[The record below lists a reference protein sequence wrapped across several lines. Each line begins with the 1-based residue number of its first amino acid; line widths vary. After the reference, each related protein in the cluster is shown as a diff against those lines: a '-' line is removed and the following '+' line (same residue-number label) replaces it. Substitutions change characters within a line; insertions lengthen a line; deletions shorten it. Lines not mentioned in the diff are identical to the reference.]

1 MARAKRKAVVVFSG
15 GLDSVCL
22 CAHLAPSHSLYGI
35 TFSYGQRAAQE
46 VRAAKRL
53 ARKVGLVEHRT
64 VDIGFM
70 RSLYAKTNVLTDP
83 KKRLPSAFDYS
94 IVVPV
99 RNAVFLSIASA
110 WAYTIG
116 AQTVA
121 YGAHT
126 GDEPYPDCRPAFSQ
140 ALEAALNLGE
150 SDGIRSHKR
159 RAITILSPAKDGLSK
174 ADMIKKGYRAFGDA
188 IFSAWSCY
196 SSSTRLHC
204 GACESCLNR
213 RAAFAKSK
221 IQDKTKYREPA
232 PLRKMYTCPI
242 PVGLD

>member
-1 MARAKRKAVVVFSG
+1 MARSKRKAVVVFSG

-22 CAHLAPSHSLYGI
+22 CAHLAPTHSLYGI

-46 VRAAKRL
+46 VKAAKNL
-53 ARKVGLVEHRT
+53 ARKIGLVKHHT

-70 RSLYAKTNVLTDP
+70 RSLYANTNVLTDP
-83 KKRLPSAFDYS
+83 RKKLPTKFDYS

-121 YGAHT
+121 YGAHI
-126 GDEPYPDCRPAFSQ
+126 GDKPYPDCRPAFSR
-140 ALEAALNLGE
+140 ALETALNLGE
-150 SDGIRSHKR
+150 SDGIRLHKR
-159 RAITILSPAKDGLSK
+159 HRIKISSPATERLSK
-174 ADMIKKGYRAFGDA
+174 ADMIKKGYRAFGDS

-196 SSSTRLHC
+196 SSSSRIHC
-204 GACESCLNR
+204 GVCESCMNR

-221 IQDKTKYREPA
+221 IQDKTKYA
-232 PLRKMYTCPI
+232 H
-242 PVGLD
+242 

>member
-1 MARAKRKAVVVFSG
+1 MARARPKAVVVFSG

-22 CAHLAPSHSLYGI
+22 CAHLAQTHALYGI

-46 VRAAKRL
+46 VKTAKRL
-53 ARKVGLVEHRT
+53 ARKVGLLKHRV
-64 VDIGFM
+64 VDISFM
-70 RSLYAKTNVLTDP
+70 RSLYANTNVLTDP
-83 KKRLPSAFDYS
+83 RKKLPGKFDYS

-126 GDEPYPDCRPAFSQ
+126 GDTPYPDCRPEFSR

-159 RAITILSPAKDGLSK
+159 RKIKISSPARDNLSK
-174 ADMIKKGYRAFGDA
+174 ATMIKKGHRAFGDA

-196 SSSTRLHC
+196 SSSSSKHC
-204 GACESCLNR
+204 GVCESCKNR
-213 RAAFAKSK
+213 RAAIAASGIK
-221 IQDKTKYREPA
+221 DKTIYAR
-232 PLRKMYTCPI
+232 
-242 PVGLD
+242 